1 VYLAGVLRRQHA
13 DTSLAITAQDRAHT
27 VLAKIYFEQG
37 NAEHAWQELEQMKIE
52 CWMQNH
58 PSVEIF
64 ASLAYERYLR
74 AQILKSMGRYEEAIV
89 WLSTLGSVDECEIS
103 YKAPKHFLL
112 AEVYEALKQPEK
124 AIEHYNHF
132 INLWKNCDPEL
143 LPKVEEAKARIARL
157 KA

>member
-1 VYLAGVLRRQHA
+1 
-13 DTSLAITAQDRAHT
+13 

-37 NAEHAWQELEQMKIE
+37 SAEKAWEELERMELEGWLQDGT
-52 CWMQNH
+52 
-58 PSVEIF
+58 EIVT
-64 ASLAYERYLR
+64 SLAYERYLR
-74 AQILKSMGRYEEAIV
+74 AQILKSMGRYDDAIR
-89 WLSTLGSVDECEIS
+89 WLSTLGNLSLSLCEIP

-112 AEVYEALKQPEK
+112 AEIYEALKQPEK
-124 AIEHYNHF
+124 AIEHYNYF